1 MNTAS
6 LIDSAMAG
14 LQTAQAGMLVT
25 SQNVTGSSVEGYVR
39 RTSHTRITA
48 LSPSSYE
55 ITGTSFAVEGF
66 TRQFNSL
73 LQSQLLAQTS
83 QTSYSKTLAQ
93 SVSTLDAM
101 LADASTS
108 IANAM
113 GSFFNAAGSLANE
126 PTNQAYQQALTGTA
140 RQLADRIRSTST
152 TVDTIAS
159 NAKQA
164 LTDVLNQANTLAPQL
179 ASINAKIR
187 GAAVPGMAYPSA
199 DLLDER
205 DRITQKLQDLI
216 GGTTTINEDGTA
228 SYQVSGQFLVDREIA
243 NKFTNVSGTTPVDA
257 SQSIYGVQLMVTS
270 RNNTKIPMF
279 VQNAQ
284 TGEYQSAF
292 LDGQAGAYV
301 HLIDKFVPTVKKSL
315 NLLAVQL
322 LEQTNEIQNSSNA
335 TVTPIFAFAGIGS
348 GADITDPDAAVI
360 DRIRASGGSRAYDAI
375 LDQSNPDS
383 SAFNATLQT
392 YLEDPNIDASLFKA
406 TSIFNSTQFANM
418 DAQAATAIE
427 ALRSNFSNPVTYI
440 TASIATTVAT
450 WRNNHSANE
459 AVQNA
464 LVAQKESVSGVNLD
478 EEAANLVKFQQLYNA
493 SSKIIQT
500 GKQMFDTLLA
510 MLSGS

>member
-1 MNTAS
+1 
-6 LIDSAMAG
+6 MAG

-66 TRQFNSL
+66 TRQFNGL

-101 LADASTS
+101 LADGSTS

-113 GSFFNAAGSLANE
+113 GAFFNAAGSLANE
-126 PTNQAYQQALTGTA
+126 PTNQAYQQAFTGTA

-152 TVDTIAS
+152 TVDSIAT

-179 ASINAKIR
+179 ASVNAKIR
-187 GAAVPGMAYPSA
+187 GAAVPGMSYPSA

-270 RNNTKIPMF
+270 RNNTKTPMF

-292 LDGQAGAYV
+292 VDGQAGAYV

-322 LEQTNEIQNSSNA
+322 LEQTNEIQNSDNV
-335 TVTPIFAFAGIGS
+335 TVSPIFAFAGIGS
-348 GADITDPDAAVI
+348 GADITDPNAAVI

-383 SAFNATLQT
+383 SAFNSTLQT

-459 AVQNA
+459 AVQEA
-464 LVAQKESVSGVNLD
+464 LVSQKEAVSGVNLD

-510 MLSGS
+510 MLSGN

>member
-1 MNTAS
+1 
-6 LIDSAMAG
+6 
-14 LQTAQAGMLVT
+14 
-25 SQNVTGSSVEGYVR
+25 
-39 RTSHTRITA
+39 
-48 LSPSSYE
+48 
-55 ITGTSFAVEGF
+55 
-66 TRQFNSL
+66 
-73 LQSQLLAQTS
+73 
-83 QTSYSKTLAQ
+83 
-93 SVSTLDAM
+93 
-101 LADASTS
+101 
-108 IANAM
+108 
-113 GSFFNAAGSLANE
+113 
-126 PTNQAYQQALTGTA
+126 
-140 RQLADRIRSTST
+140 
-152 TVDTIAS
+152 
-159 NAKQA
+159 
-164 LTDVLNQANTLAPQL
+164 
-179 ASINAKIR
+179 
-187 GAAVPGMAYPSA
+187 
-199 DLLDER
+199 
-205 DRITQKLQDLI
+205 
-216 GGTTTINEDGTA
+216 
-228 SYQVSGQFLVDREIA
+228 
-243 NKFTNVSGTTPVDA
+243 
-257 SQSIYGVQLMVTS
+257 
-270 RNNTKIPMF
+270 
-279 VQNAQ
+279 
-284 TGEYQSAF
+284 

-322 LEQTNEIQNSSNA
+322 LEQTNEIRNSSNA

-348 GADITDPDAAVI
+348 GADITNPDAAVI

-510 MLSGS
+510 MLSGN